1 MRSRAPHLVK
11 AIARTAISPWRR
23 VISMQDR
30 WTRGQ
35 IYGWRQPRWWPD
47 RLAAAWPGP
56 RSPHDDKS
64 VVVFAGA
71 QRYEFAPAALGRYRG
86 HVHHGTL
93 RPDAADVGARL
104 ARMQLPTGAAR
115 TLAIVSSF
123 EGGFDAIQTYDRG
136 KFSWGFIQ
144 FALTGGLPR
153 LLDDLKRLA
162 PEIFAEH
169 FVAAGLDVGPGGI
182 VVQRNGRTLT
192 GRRAHDRLHDDPS
205 CWLPFINASRVSQ
218 VQDIQVANAYAYY
231 YAHPLKT
238 TVTIGSDEVTLGALF
253 ADSEHGR
260 TVVCDRAVNRGVG
273 HTTVLFRTA
282 VARSRAR
289 HAGDAA
295 LVLDCV
301 RALEAT
307 DGVRLDA
314 IASELA
320 SGTASIDYSGGGD
333 SGSLVGA

>member
-1 MRSRAPHLVK
+1 
-11 AIARTAISPWRR
+11 
-23 VISMQDR
+23 MQDR
-30 WTRGQ
+30 WKRGQ
-35 IYGWRQPRWWPD
+35 IYGWRQPSWWPD
-47 RLAAAWPGP
+47 RLSAVWPGP
-56 RSPHDDKS
+56 RSPHDNKS

-71 QRYEFAPAALGRYRG
+71 QRYEFAPATLGRYRG
-86 HVHHGTL
+86 HVYHGAL

-104 ARMQLPTGAAR
+104 ARMQLPTDAAR

-162 PEIFAEH
+162 PAIFAEH
-169 FVAAGLDVGPGGI
+169 FVSAGLDVGTGGI
-182 VVQRNGRTLT
+182 VVQRNGRTLA

-205 CWLPFINASRVSQ
+205 CWLPFVHASRLSQ
-218 VQDIQVANAYAYY
+218 VQDIQVANAYTYY

-238 TVTIGSDEVTLGALF
+238 TVTMGSTDITLGALF
-253 ADSEHGR
+253 ADNEHGR

-289 HAGDAA
+289 HASDAA
-295 LVLDCV
+295 AVLDCV
-301 RALEAT
+301 RALEAA
-307 DGVRLDA
+307 DGARLDA
-314 IASELA
+314 IASQLA
-320 SGTASIDYSGGGD
+320 AGADAIDYARGGD
-333 SGSLVGA
+333 PGSLVEV

>member
-1 MRSRAPHLVK
+1 MRRRIPRPVK
-11 AIARTAISPWRR
+11 AIARAVLFPWRR
-23 VISMQDR
+23 AASTLDR
-30 WTRGQ
+30 WKRGQ
-35 IYGWRQPRWWPD
+35 IYGWRQPRWWPE
-47 RLAAAWPGP
+47 RFAAAWPGP
-56 RSPHDDKS
+56 RSPHDNKS
-64 VVVFAGA
+64 VAVFAGA
-71 QRYEFAPAALGRYRG
+71 RRYEFAPAALGRYRG
-86 HVHHGTL
+86 HVYHGVL

-104 ARMQLPTGAAR
+104 ARMQLPPDAAR
-115 TLAIVSSF
+115 PLAIVSSF

-162 PEIFAEH
+162 PAIFAEH
-169 FVAAGLDVGPGGI
+169 FVAAGLDVGTGGI
-182 VVQRNGRTLT
+182 VVRRNGRTLT

-205 CWLPFINASRVSQ
+205 CWLPFIHASRVSQ
-218 VQDIQVANAYAYY
+218 VQDIQVANAYTYY
-231 YAHPLKT
+231 YAHPLET
-238 TVTIGSDEVTLGALF
+238 LVTIGSTTITLGALF

-260 TVVCDRAVNRGVG
+260 TAVCDRAVNRGVG

-301 RALEAT
+301 RVLEAA
-307 DGVRLDA
+307 DGARLDA
-314 IASELA
+314 IASQFA
-320 SGTASIDYSGGGD
+320 SRDATIDYARGGD
-333 SGSLVGA
+333 SGSLVEV